1 MESHQTSTDSG
12 SERASLTVQSGKRPD
27 GTTLLPWATGKPLAW
42 DVTVLDTFADS
53 HIGDTA
59 TEPAA
64 AANKAAVNKIAKYA
78 ELANTH
84 IFSPVAIET
93 AGAWNHLAIEL
104 VQEIGR
110 RITAVTEEP
119 RESPRSCSSDS
130 L

>member
-1 MESHQTSTDSG
+1 M
-12 SERASLTVQSGKRPD
+12 TVP
-27 GTTLLPWATGKPLAW
+27 
-42 DVTVLDTFADS
+42 DTFADS

-64 AANKAAVNKIAKYA
+64 AANKAAVNKIAKYG

-84 IFSPVAIET
+84 IFFPVAIET

-110 RITAVTEEP
+110 RTTAVTEEP
-119 RESPRSCSSDS
+119 RESLFQRLSIA
-130 L
+130 LQRGNAVAFRGTFNTE